1 MERITAADAAFLDM
15 EHPVVHLHVTDVL
28 GVDVDVDLGRHRHLY
43 RS

>member
-1 MERITAADAAFLDM
+1 VERITAADAAFLYV

-28 GVDVDVDLGRHRHLY
+28 DVDVDLDLDRHRHLY